1 MNDRALAGA
10 AEISRRVDLANAR
23 VAEKIARMNEP
34 FRAAAASVPDWEASL
49 TARIAELKVQPDHL
63 EGFAR
68 LSRLSDADHVHRTWL
83 RNLKSTRDQAAQL
96 QIAVKSS
103 LGSVADRLAVSER
116 LGVDVDAIRRSIE
129 LPELEILRLQESIN
143 DITAIYGKMAES
155 IRTYSDITHLPSFV
169 LPGATREVFVT
180 GYAVNVFG
188 VSDEAN
194 AEQDSS
200 EIQSSVAELE
210 EETSIC
216 IPLLK
221 AVSPDLARVYVGAR
235 DALRGTNPDRVRH
248 FMSSQR
254 ELWNHL
260 LRQISPD
267 RQVLEWISG
276 DNEQLLHE
284 GKPTRKARI
293 LYLCRNLSHGPLT
306 NFIASDAQAFVK
318 FVEFFSRVHQL
329 NIELSDQQLRALQLR
344 TDSWITYILQVWKES

>member
-1 MNDRALAGA
+1 MSLNEEIERIRRNPKELELIRRQHKGISELSGLASTRIVEMMGFNQHWQHMINQSTAL
-10 AEISRRVDLANAR
+10 SCMTDL
-23 VAEKIARMNEP
+23 
-34 FRAAAASVPDWEASL
+34 
-49 TARIAELKVQPDHL
+49 THT
-63 EGFAR
+63 
-68 LSRLSDADHVHRTWL
+68 HRTWL
-83 RNLKSTRDQAAQL
+83 RNLKSTQDQAAQL

-103 LGSVADRLAVSER
+103 LGSIADRLAISER
-116 LGVDVDAIRRSIE
+116 LGVDVAAIRRSIE
-129 LPELEILRLQESIN
+129 LPELEILRLRDSIS

-188 VSDEAN
+188 VSDEAE
-194 AEQDSS
+194 AEQDPS
-200 EIQSSVAELE
+200 EIQSVAEIE

-221 AVSPDLARVYVGAR
+221 AVSPDLAKPYAGAR

-267 RQVLEWISG
+267 GQVLEWISG
-276 DNEQLLHE
+276 NSDQLLHE

-293 LYLCRNLSHGPLT
+293 LYLCRNLNHGPLT
-306 NFIASDAQAFVK
+306 NFIASDAQAFIK

-329 NIELSDQQLRALQLR
+329 NTELSDRQLRALQLR
-344 TDSWITYILQVWKES
+344 ADSWITYILQVWKESQ